1 MTPEER
7 ARQLIDARLEQSG
20 WISQDLCS
28 LNPMASIGVVAI
40 YIDSPVPAVAFA
52 GKLTNGLPFQVCSN
66 IVHASKQ

>member
-1 MTPEER
+1 
-7 ARQLIDARLEQSG
+7 
-20 WISQDLCS
+20 
-28 LNPMASIGVVAI
+28 MASIGVVAI